1 MSQNIQVGEGEVKV
15 AMSSESSGKVT
26 FKELGIEKDQ
36 ISVDGGFLRLVFDFG
51 QFKED
56 GFYSVP
62 TIEVAYDKNVAETHW
77 QCDFNGETIL
87 DKMDNHGNSTVV
99 LLNRNKMIEQ
109 LHHHNN
115 TLVVHGE
122 FPSSVNIDLENS
134 YIHLAK

>member
-26 FKELGIEKDQ
+26 FKELGIQKDQ

-115 TLVVHGE
+115 VLVVHGE